1 MNIFVLC
8 TGRCGS
14 TTFTRACEHI
24 TNFSA
29 SHESR
34 CKKLGGERFNY
45 PENHIE
51 IDNRL
56 SWLLGRLDEAYG
68 DNALYVHLKR
78 EEELVATS
86 FTKRYKRGIIKA
98 YRGGGIIMGVPE
110 DTEPMDVSIDYC
122 RTVNSNIS
130 LFLKDKINKMEFSLE
145 NYESDFKEFWG
156 KIKAD
161 GNYKLALS
169 EFNTTHNA
177 SA

>member
-1 MNIFVLC
+1 MNIFVLS

-34 CKKLGGERFNY
+34 CKKLGAERFNY
-45 PENHIE
+45 SENHIE

-56 SWLLGRLDEAYG
+56 SWLLGRLDETYG
-68 DNALYVHLKR
+68 DNAFYVHLKR
-78 EEELVATS
+78 AEDLVATS
-86 FTKRYKRGIIKA
+86 FTKRYQGGIIKA
-98 YRGGGIIMGVPE
+98 YRGGGIIMGVSE
-110 DTEPMDVSIDYC
+110 NTEPMDVSIDYY

-130 LFLKDKINKMEFSLE
+130 LFLKDKTKKMKFNLE
-145 NYESDFKEFWG
+145 NYESDFKEFWT
-156 KIKAD
+156 KIEAD
-161 GNYKLALS
+161 GNYELALS

-177 SA
+177 SV